1 MRIDYFSHLPEF
13 ITPLR
18 QLTRQQHDLT
28 LPAPLRALL
37 ELRVSQ
43 LNGCVYCVVLH
54 TKEARLLAVP
64 AAQLD
69 HLPVWQESPAFSVEE
84 KAALAWAEALT
95 LRASRPDD
103 EAAFAALG
111 EHFTEREIVEIGL
124 CVSLANFWNRMAGGF
139 RRLPGE

>member
-43 LNGCVYCVVLH
+43 LNGCVYCVALH
-54 TKEARLLAVP
+54 TKEARQLAVP

-69 HLPVWQESPAFSVEE
+69 HLPVWQEVTRVQCGGKGCTGLGGGADPA
-84 KAALAWAEALT
+84 
-95 LRASRPDD
+95 
-103 EAAFAALG
+103 G
-111 EHFTEREIVEIGL
+111 
-124 CVSLANFWNRMAGGF
+124 
-139 RRLPGE
+139 